1 MGICPPIDWFVMYV
15 RVAHIWVIL
24 DERLCVS
31 AIVLCLVWEHLEGVH
46 IGDNMNRI
54 TFFFLSALIGGC
66 QPQLENTVTD
76 PVVLDDVENIAVGM
90 THVAGDIE
98 CYDAGDEGWG
108 CGFYGSSAITVRH
121 WEADRE
127 SSSTMYSASV
137 DLDGA
142 HFENV
147 EMDGSGTLVVGELNH
162 PYGGED
168 AWSVLDA
175 SVLVDNERFYD
186 LDLEVTVQPTGR
198 IIVDGEV
205 DGQEVSFELAP
216 TNRNSGNSSFD
227 DCRTQVGIDCGD

>member
-1 MGICPPIDWFVMYV
+1 
-15 RVAHIWVIL
+15 
-24 DERLCVS
+24 
-31 AIVLCLVWEHLEGVH
+31 
-46 IGDNMNRI
+46 MNRI
-54 TFFFLSALIGGC
+54 HFFLISALLGAC
-66 QPQLENTVTD
+66 QPPHNSSVTD

-90 THVAGDIE
+90 THVAEDIE

-147 EMDGSGTLVVGELNH
+147 EMDGSGTLAVGELNY
-162 PYGGED
+162 PYDNQD

-186 LDLEVTVQPTGR
+186 LDIEVTVQPSGR

-216 TNRNSGNSSFD
+216 TNSNSGNSSYD